1 MAVWALFRIEFIS
14 GHAKHVVAL
23 DAHAMNVALCGLRLG
38 RFACA
43 LSRRRR
49 AVVHGGHSITPR
61 KAMSARWAFLGGHG
75 KTKGRQGTVWRNGV
89 TS

>member
-61 KAMSARWAFLGGHG
+61 KACRHAGLFSAGMG
-75 KTKGRQGTVWRNGV
+75 KRKDARERCGEME
-89 TS
+89 